1 MRPSDRQVALG
12 GRGLFD
18 PVTST
23 RLLSTTELV
32 ALAILTPVL
41 SDIEESILD
50 RIALV
55 EERGDEKASLIWHDA
70 LNLVRGR

>member
-41 SDIEESILD
+41 SDIEERILD

-55 EERGDEKASLIWHDA
+55 EEREDEKASLIWHDA